1 MADINVERKR
11 DTTGGSPWGW
21 IIGLIVLL
29 VVAGA
34 IWALVRNDDQE
45 GMTQPAAE
53 QPAAVPGASFQADP
67 VQTPPP
73 PVGTDPGAAGS
84 QPGAPGTGAPAPGTT
99 GAPGTGAPGTAPGA
113 TGRDTMGA
121 GAPGTGG

>member
-11 DTTGGSPWGW
+11 DTAGGSPWGW

-84 QPGAPGTGAPAPGTT
+84 QPGAPGTGAP
-99 GAPGTGAPGTAPGA
+99 GTAPGA